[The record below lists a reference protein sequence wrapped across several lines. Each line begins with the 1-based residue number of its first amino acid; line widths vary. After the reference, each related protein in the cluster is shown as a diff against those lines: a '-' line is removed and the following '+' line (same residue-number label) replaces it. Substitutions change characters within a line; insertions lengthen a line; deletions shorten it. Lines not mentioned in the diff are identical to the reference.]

1 MQKFECKNLGL
12 DCDFSVTGSTRE
24 EVERKAMEHGGKV
37 HQDLMRGL
45 NEKQAA
51 DFRKRLRASIKTV

>member
-1 MQKFECKNLGL
+1 MQKFECRNLGL
-12 DCDFSVTGSTRE
+12 DCDFSVTGSTKE
-24 EVERKAMEHGGKV
+24 EVERKAMEHGGRV
-37 HQDLMRGL
+37 HQDLMRGF